1 MKKPMLYSVAALL
14 LIFSFSFSA
23 FAGEIEPNF
32 GAYLQTLSDNDF
44 ASAIV
49 YLQDRADV
57 KALDQALH
65 VEQATMA
72 VRHERVLTTLKDAAS
87 RSQPALLNY
96 LDGAVTSSSVKGY
109 TPYWIV
115 NAVVISATKAELYR
129 IADRPEVEAI
139 EGNFD
144 ATLIEPVDGPSTPP
158 VLGIGVT
165 ASLRAINAD
174 LVWYNLGITGYGRL
188 IGGLDTGVDGD
199 HAALTDRWR
208 GNRHPWQECWRD
220 ALGGGTTYP
229 VDNNGHGTHTMGTM
243 CGAGHATGDTVGV
256 AWEAQWIADNTINQG
271 VGSEFDNDV
280 LGAFQWFAD
289 PDGNPGTTD
298 DVPDVVQ
305 NSWGIDA
312 RFGGTY
318 QDCDYRWQAVI
329 DACEAAGV
337 VVTFSAGN
345 EGPSPQTHRS
355 PANICNTP
363 TVNFSVGAV
372 DAENYG
378 WPYPIAYF
386 SSRGPSDC
394 DGVTIKPEVSAP
406 GYSVY
411 SSYYTGGYTRMSG
424 TSMAG
429 PHVAGVVALMRQANP
444 NVDVQTIKQIL
455 MSTARDLGSAGED
468 NDFGW
473 GCIDAYEAVLAVMVT
488 DTIPPE
494 VTVTAPNGGEV
505 WDVGQT
511 YAITWNA
518 TDNEAVTQIS
528 IYYSYDGGTNYDFVD
543 NLSGNPGSYNWT
555 VPNTP
560 STQCLVKVYAYD
572 AATNE
577 GWDVSDAFFTIQ
589 GDVEPPVVTVTQP
602 NGGEVWTVGQTYAIT
617 WSATDNI
624 GVTSTSLYYSYDGG
638 ADYYLIDNLSGNPG
652 TYDWTVPNTPSTQCL
667 VQVFAYDAAANEG
680 SDVSDA
686 YFTIE
691 GAPPETPMFVESITM
706 DKKVAGPNR
715 WGYAT
720 PKVVEDAGGYPA
732 LAGVTIY
739 GHWYGASSD
748 ADQCITGSDG
758 TCRVQSDK
766 VRNPTQ
772 SFCFLVDSLV
782 LTDYYWVDTKGVTYS
797 CISGAAS
804 AAKTTPAE
812 FTISQNYPN
821 PFNPVTQFHVELV
834 SETHV
839 NLTVYNVAGQKVRT
853 LVDGLLPAGSHTI
866 TWDSTNDMGEAI
878 SGGVYFYRVV
888 ADDKVVTKKMLLLK

>member
-1 MKKPMLYSVAALL
+1 MKKSILFSVAALVL
-14 LIFSFSFSA
+14 MFTFSFSA

-32 GAYLQTLSDNDF
+32 AAYLQTLSDNDF

-49 YLQDRADV
+49 YLRDRPDV
-57 KALDQALH
+57 KSLDEALH

-72 VRHERVLTTLKDAAS
+72 VRHERVLTALKEAAQ

-96 LDGAVTSSSVKGY
+96 LDGAVTASSVKGY
-109 TPYWIV
+109 TPYWIT
-115 NAVVISATKAELYR
+115 NAVVVSATRDELYR

-144 ATLIEPVDGPSTPP
+144 ATLIEPVDGPSHPP

-165 ASLRAINAD
+165 NSLRAINAD
-174 LVWYNLGITGYGRL
+174 LVWYNLGITGFGRL

-208 GNRHPWQECWRD
+208 GNWNPWQECWRD

-229 VDNNGHGTHTMGTM
+229 VDNHGHGTHTMGTM
-243 CGAGHATGDTVGV
+243 CGVGVATGDTVGV

-271 VGSEFDNDV
+271 VGPEFDNDV

-305 NSWGIDA
+305 NSWGIDG
-312 RFGGTY
+312 RFGYDY

-355 PANICNTP
+355 PANICNSP

-372 DAENYG
+372 DAEYYS
-378 WPYPIAYF
+378 WPYPICSF

-406 GYSVY
+406 GYYVY
-411 SSYYTGGYTRMSG
+411 SSYPTGGYTRMSG

-444 NVDVQTIKQIL
+444 NADVITIKNVL
-455 MSTARDLGSAGED
+455 MSTARDLGAAGED

-473 GCIDAYEAVLAVMVT
+473 GCIDAYAAVLAVMVT
-488 DTIPPE
+488 DTIPPQ

-518 TDNEAVTQIS
+518 TDNVGVSSVS
-528 IYYSYDGGTNYDFVD
+528 IYYSYDGGSNYNLID
-543 NLSGNPGSYNWT
+543 NISGNPGTYDWT

-560 STQCLVKVYAYD
+560 STQCLVQVFAYD
-572 AATNE
+572 DAANE
-577 GWDVSDAFFTIQ
+577 GSDISDAFFTIQ
-589 GDVEPPVVTVTQP
+589 QDTEAPVVTVTQP
-602 NGGEVWTVGQTYAIT
+602 NGGEVWSAGSVYAIT
-617 WSATDNI
+617 WNATDNV

-638 ADYYLIDNLSGNPG
+638 ANYNFIDNLSGNPG

-686 YFTIE
+686 FFTIE
-691 GAPPETPMFVESITM
+691 AAPANYVWVNSINLSLVVKNKGTYAEADVLIWDQDNNPVARAEVHSHWAGLTSDSDVFNTKRTGIGSCKSDQIKNPVGWWYFYVDDVVKAGYVFRSDIGETSDQIYAGAMA
-706 DKKVAGPNR
+706 KVAPEQF
-715 WGYAT
+715 A
-720 PKVVEDAGGYPA
+720 
-732 LAGVTIY
+732 
-739 GHWYGASSD
+739 
-748 ADQCITGSDG
+748 
-758 TCRVQSDK
+758 
-766 VRNPTQ
+766 
-772 SFCFLVDSLV
+772 
-782 LTDYYWVDTKGVTYS
+782 
-797 CISGAAS
+797 
-804 AAKTTPAE
+804 
-812 FTISQNYPN
+812 ISQNYPN
-821 PFNPVTQFHVELV
+821 PFNPVTQFSVDLI

-839 NLTVYNVAGQKVRT
+839 SLAVYNIAGQRVRT

-866 TWDSTNDMGEAI
+866 TWD
-878 SGGVYFYRVV
+878 
-888 ADDKVVTKKMLLLK
+888 